1 MNLERATAILSETK
15 PARSVRD
22 RYRQRDELQH
32 AIVPHLPANERDAFE
47 RDAFERA
54 LNRHFRL

>member
-1 MNLERATAILSETK
+1 MTIDYAQKILAEIK
-15 PARSVRD
+15 PARSARD

-32 AIVPHLPANERDAFE
+32 AIVPHLPTND

-54 LNRHFRL
+54 MNRHFRL

>member
-1 MNLERATAILSETK
+1 MTVERAHRILAETK
-15 PARSVRD
+15 PARNTRD
-22 RYRQRDELQH
+22 RYRQRDDLQH
-32 AIVPHLPANERDAFE
+32 AIIPHLPAND

>member
-1 MNLERATAILSETK
+1 MNFECATTILSETK
-15 PARSVRD
+15 PMRRKRD

-32 AIVPHLPANERDAFE
+32 AIIPHLPAND